1 MATQDAVHA
10 QATAWAK
17 DRNAAQKGIHWQF
30 RTADARVRLKHLY
43 HTIEI

>member
-10 QATAWAK
+10 QATAWAE